1 MDAGPPPGT
10 EAEFSAAFF
19 REATEAAFVFNPVDE
34 RILHANPAAERLVRR
49 DRKALAGLRICDLFI
64 PTSQEGLS
72 DPSHAG
78 GRYLLLR
85 PGRAPAPVRVTIRT
99 IITPRGAYGLA
110 MARDAER
117 EDARREL
124 LAAITRAQGTYLTT
138 GDTGAAF
145 GDLLQDLLS
154 LTRSEYGF
162 IGEVCEA
169 EAGKFLQITCT
180 DAGGSGAPAAG
191 FELRDLN
198 SLPGRVLTTGAPVIA
213 NDPAADPRPAGL
225 PPGLPPL
232 RAFLGL
238 PFSHAGRVVGIV
250 GLANRAGGY
259 DPLVAEYVR
268 PLLATCANIAAAY
281 RTRRER
287 EAAETALRVSEAR
300 HRALLAGLPDLIF
313 IFGPDG
319 AYRDFYAGDPSKL
332 LVTPDQFLGK
342 HPRDVLPPDITALV
356 ANAFARSAATGGTE
370 TIHYELPIGGGP
382 TFFEAR
388 VVSCGPDGWLS
399 VVRDVTDKK
408 RDEERLRQMSQR
420 LMLATDAAGVGIWD
434 WDLTTDRL
442 LWDDRMCQIYG
453 IRPEDFTHDSAA
465 WRRYVLPDDLA
476 RMEADG
482 WRSPAAAGVAEYQYR
497 IVRPDGAVR
506 VIRARSVAQR
516 DAGGRPVRMIG
527 TNWDVTERVE
537 AEDRLRASEARF
549 RLLADATADVISL
562 HDPDGICLYTSP
574 SQHALTGHHP
584 EELVGRPAWERVHL
598 DDAEGVRQAA
608 AKNARGETAQF
619 EFRARRRDGLYV
631 WVEATARP
639 VLGEGRKL
647 LHVVCC
653 TRDISARK
661 RLEQQFFQAQKMEA
675 VGQLAGGV
683 AHDFNNLLTV
693 INGFADLLLATTP
706 DEEAREALQEIARA
720 GARAADLT
728 RQLLAFSRR
737 AIMTTKVV
745 NLNDVLAHTTKMLRR
760 LIGEDIEL
768 VTRPAPDLGAVRID
782 PGQLE
787 QVIVNLA
794 VNARD
799 AMSQGGRLT
808 IETRNV
814 ELAGL
819 HTDGSVEL
827 RPGQYVLLSVSDT
840 GVGMAE
846 GTKARIFEPFFT
858 TKEVGKGTGLGL
870 ATVYG
875 IVRQSDGHIAVE
887 TAPGRGSCFRVYLP
901 MVDGVPAERLAGP
914 GSPPRVPRGE
924 EVILVAE
931 DDESVRRMT
940 VTALRSAGYQVL
952 EACDGVDA
960 EELFGQTRGRID
972 LLITDIVMPRMR
984 GGELAMRLRAG
995 APELKVLFVSG
1006 YSDDEFL
1013 RRGLRDHELVFL
1025 RKPFSPSEL
1034 ARKVRDLLDGRA

>member
-1 MDAGPPPGT
+1 
-10 EAEFSAAFF
+10 
-19 REATEAAFVFNPVDE
+19 
-34 RILHANPAAERLVRR
+34 
-49 DRKALAGLRICDLFI
+49 
-64 PTSQEGLS
+64 
-72 DPSHAG
+72 
-78 GRYLLLR
+78 
-85 PGRAPAPVRVTIRT
+85 
-99 IITPRGAYGLA
+99 

-238 PFSHAGRVVGIV
+238 PFSHAGRVVGMV

-259 DPLVAEYVR
+259 DPLVVEYVR

-287 EAAETALRVSEAR
+287 EAAETALRISEAR

-319 AYRDFYAGDPSKL
+319 VYRDCYAGDPSKL

-356 ANAFARSAATGGTE
+356 DAAFARSAASGGTE
-370 TIHYELPIGGGP
+370 TIHYELPISGGP

-388 VVSCGPDGWLS
+388 VVSCGPDGWLT

-549 RLLADATADVISL
+549 RLLADATADVIWL
-562 HDPDGICLYTSP
+562 PYPAGIS
-574 SQHALTGHHP
+574 
-584 EELVGRPAWERVHL
+584 
-598 DDAEGVRQAA
+598 
-608 AKNARGETAQF
+608 
-619 EFRARRRDGLYV
+619 
-631 WVEATARP
+631 
-639 VLGEGRKL
+639 
-647 LHVVCC
+647 
-653 TRDISARK
+653 
-661 RLEQQFFQAQKMEA
+661 
-675 VGQLAGGV
+675 
-683 AHDFNNLLTV
+683 
-693 INGFADLLLATTP
+693 
-706 DEEAREALQEIARA
+706 
-720 GARAADLT
+720 
-728 RQLLAFSRR
+728 
-737 AIMTTKVV
+737 
-745 NLNDVLAHTTKMLRR
+745 
-760 LIGEDIEL
+760 
-768 VTRPAPDLGAVRID
+768 
-782 PGQLE
+782 
-787 QVIVNLA
+787 
-794 VNARD
+794 
-799 AMSQGGRLT
+799 
-808 IETRNV
+808 
-814 ELAGL
+814 
-819 HTDGSVEL
+819 
-827 RPGQYVLLSVSDT
+827 
-840 GVGMAE
+840 
-846 GTKARIFEPFFT
+846 
-858 TKEVGKGTGLGL
+858 
-870 ATVYG
+870 
-875 IVRQSDGHIAVE
+875 
-887 TAPGRGSCFRVYLP
+887 
-901 MVDGVPAERLAGP
+901 
-914 GSPPRVPRGE
+914 
-924 EVILVAE
+924 
-931 DDESVRRMT
+931 
-940 VTALRSAGYQVL
+940 
-952 EACDGVDA
+952 
-960 EELFGQTRGRID
+960 
-972 LLITDIVMPRMR
+972 
-984 GGELAMRLRAG
+984 
-995 APELKVLFVSG
+995 
-1006 YSDDEFL
+1006 
-1013 RRGLRDHELVFL
+1013 
-1025 RKPFSPSEL
+1025 
-1034 ARKVRDLLDGRA
+1034 